1 MPSEHTRGISR
12 MLLAVGVLS
21 VMDVLLKLL
30 AGRYPPAQVAA
41 LRGAA
46 SLPFYVVPVLVT
58 GRLAELKPRRLWL
71 HLVRGV
77 LAISVMIGFVY
88 AVGQMSLTNTYTLF
102 MIAPLLVTA
111 LSVPI
116 LGEQVRL
123 GGWIAVCA
131 GMLGVVFVLRPS
143 TTGLTVPGAL
153 AALGAAAVY
162 AVNFVLIR
170 IMSRTETHASLVF
183 WFLLTVA
190 VGAGALAAPVW
201 RELGTRDWQVVLA
214 IGITGAIGQ
223 HFITQ
228 AFSLAPA
235 SLIAPFDYTALL
247 WGLAFDWVLWS
258 TRPSVTALVGGALI
272 VASGVYVTRAARR
285 GPQREEQVATPL
297 PVDPPV

>member
-1 MPSEHTRGISR
+1 MASTYSRGVSR
-12 MLLAVGVLS
+12 MLLAVGVLA
-21 VMDVLLKLL
+21 VMDVLLKLM
-30 AGRYPPAQVAA
+30 AGRFPPAEVAA

-46 SLPFYVVPVLVT
+46 SLPFYVIPILVT
-58 GRLAELKPRRLWL
+58 GRIAELKPRRLSL
-71 HLVRGV
+71 HVVRGV
-77 LAISVMIGFVY
+77 LAISVTIGFVY

-111 LSVPI
+111 LSVPL
-116 LGEQVRL
+116 LGERVRL

-131 GMLGVVFVLRPS
+131 GMLGVGFVLRPS

-153 AALGAAAVY
+153 AALGAAAGY
-162 AVNFVLIR
+162 AVNFVMIR
-170 IMSRTETHASLVF
+170 VMSRTETHASLVF

-190 VGAGALAAPVW
+190 VGAGALAAPGW
-201 RELGTRDWQVVLA
+201 RELGARDWLVVAA
-214 IGITGAIGQ
+214 IGIAGAVGQ

-228 AFSLAPA
+228 AFALAPA

-258 TRPSVTALVGGALI
+258 TRPSVTALIGGALI
-272 VASGVYVTRAARR
+272 VASGVYVTRVARR
-285 GPQREEQVATPL
+285 GPPSEEPVATPL

>member
-21 VMDVLLKLL
+21 VMDVLLKFL
-30 AGRYPPAQVAA
+30 AAGYPPAQVAA

-46 SLPFYVVPVLVT
+46 SLPFIVLPIAFS
-58 GRLAELKPRRLWL
+58 GRLSELKPRRLWL
-71 HLVRGV
+71 HCLRGA
-77 LAISVMIGFVY
+77 LSISVMIGFVY

-111 LSVPI
+111 LSVPV
-116 LGEQVRL
+116 LGERVRT
-123 GGWIAVCA
+123 GGWIAVCV

-153 AALGAAAVY
+153 AALGAAAGY

-170 IMSRTETHASLVF
+170 VMSRSETHASLVF
-183 WFLLTVA
+183 WFLFTVA
-190 VGAGALAAPVW
+190 VGAGALAAPGW
-201 RELGTRDWQVVLA
+201 KELGSREWLVVA
-214 IGITGAIGQ
+214 GIGVTGAIGQ

-228 AFSLAPA
+228 AFALAPA

-247 WGLAFDWVLWS
+247 WGVTFDWVLWS
-258 TRPSVTALVGGALI
+258 TRPSFTALIGAALI
-272 VASGVYVTRAARR
+272 VASGVYVTRVARR
-285 GPQREEQVATPL
+285 GAPPEEQVATPL

>member
-46 SLPFYVVPVLVT
+46 SLPFFVVPLLVS
-58 GRLAELKPRRLWL
+58 GKLAELKPRRLWL
-71 HLVRGV
+71 HGLRG
-77 LAISVMIGFVY
+77 LLSISVMIGFVY

-111 LSVPI
+111 LSVPM
-116 LGEQVRL
+116 LGEQVRA
-123 GGWIAVCA
+123 GGWIAVCV
-131 GMLGVVFVLRPS
+131 GMLGVLFVLRPS

-153 AALGAAAVY
+153 AALGAAAGY
-162 AVNFVLIR
+162 SVNFILIR
-170 IMSRTETHASLVF
+170 VMSRTETHASLVF

-190 VGAGALAAPVW
+190 VGAGALAAPGW
-201 RELGTRDWQVVLA
+201 RELGPREWLIVAA
-214 IGITGAIGQ
+214 IGITGAVGQ

-258 TRPSVTALVGGALI
+258 TRPTITALVGGALI
-272 VASGVYVTRAARR
+272 VASGVYVTRASRR
-285 GPQREEQVATPL
+285 GPPRQEQIATPL
-297 PVDPPV
+297 PIDPPV